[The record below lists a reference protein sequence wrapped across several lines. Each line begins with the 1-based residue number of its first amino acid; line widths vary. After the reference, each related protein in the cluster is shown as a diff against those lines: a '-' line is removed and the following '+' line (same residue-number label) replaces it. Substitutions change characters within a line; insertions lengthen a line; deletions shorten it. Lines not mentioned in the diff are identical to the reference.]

1 MKTGSFAQ
9 VSEFSGNGTSLY
21 HDWWVY
27 KVQGQSDR
35 IASID
40 GPATMNVRV
49 LRHMSGPM
57 INGIYQLAEV
67 QVQIVGDLP
76 IVQSPGC
83 CYSDDT
89 STEGDTIYGCSFF
102 DVDERGGTY
111 RTGTGPSSEEGHS
124 YYEDCELIMGPLVEF
139 GVS

>member
-1 MKTGSFAQ
+1 
-9 VSEFSGNGTSLY
+9 
-21 HDWWVY
+21 
-27 KVQGQSDR
+27 
-35 IASID
+35 
-40 GPATMNVRV
+40 
-49 LRHMSGPM
+49 M

-139 GVS
+139 WRFVTTPHVHTINKICIERVWGRGA